1 MNINDEFKKIELDIK
16 HITET
21 YSDDLTDGYITGDG
35 PVPCEIL
42 FIGEAP
48 GKTEVEQGKPFVGMA
63 GKTFEKYL
71 NSIGLSQDNIRITN
85 TCFFR
90 PVKSTENLHGRK
102 TISNRTPKLSEIKL
116 FKHILEREIHL
127 VNPKIIITLGNV
139 PLKQWTSCANIG
151 QCHGKLIFNNIINR
165 YIFTMYHPS
174 SLTYNR
180 SQDFLKSYEE
190 DWLKLK
196 ESLASI

>member
-1 MNINDEFKKIELDIK
+1 MNINDELRKMELEIK

-21 YSDDLTDGYITGDG
+21 YTDDLTGGYIIGDG

-48 GKTEVEQGKPFVGMA
+48 GKTEIEQGKPFVGIA

-71 NSIGLSQDNIRITN
+71 NFIGLSRNNIRITN

-90 PVKSTENLHGRK
+90 PIKSKENLNGK
-102 TISNRTPKLSEIKL
+102 KSISNRTPKVSEINL
-116 FKHILEREIHL
+116 FKHISKREIDL
-127 VNPKIIITLGNV
+127 VNPKIIITLGNI
-139 PLKQWTSCANIG
+139 PLKQWTSCTNIG
-151 QCHGKLIFNNIINR
+151 ECHGKLIFNNDINI
-165 YIFTMYHPS
+165 YIFPMYHPS

-180 SQDFLKSYEE
+180 SEDFLKSYEE